1 MVECTLSITHCL
13 WLNLQL
19 HTIDL
24 VRTCR
29 ISSFC
34 TLAWQLA
41 RFQLTRRIA
50 RSLGDSWASCLT
62 LITTSS
68 RSSSYSQIF
77 SNLSSIQTDGDIN
90 KISSA
95 YKTINIVRRGD
106 LVRSSKYTAKRNGDR
121 TEPCLTPKLTINM
134 HDHASYHLTHE

>member
-13 WLNLQL
+13 RLNLQL

-34 TLAWQLA
+34 TVASQLA

-50 RSLGDSWASCLT
+50 RSLGDSSASCKNRTGHLGT
-62 LITTSS
+62 ECIDGEEDWGGGNSFLSRLGGLGEC
-68 RSSSYSQIF
+68 RSSPSGVWGEAQPKMK
-77 SNLSSIQTDGDIN
+77 
-90 KISSA
+90 KIVVHFLCE
-95 YKTINIVRRGD
+95 NPP
-106 LVRSSKYTAKRNGDR
+106 LVNRILLNVA
-121 TEPCLTPKLTINM
+121 ECC
-134 HDHASYHLTHE
+134 H